1 MQRAWRR
8 CSGGGGSCSSRRP
21 LTSAGAIA
29 QALADLDLIPVLA
42 FDEDGAR
49 RTADSVA
56 CNVAVLDAIRGD
68 RVAERA
74 RPRPERTGGRRGAPA
89 RGLRRAGRPP
99 VRRGGVPPRLD
110 GVVAPPRGGAGLDP
124 PSRPAAG
131 RIALDARAGDRS
143 SSTRRCTCPGGT
155 ARALAV
161 TPTEFKVLV
170 ALVLAKGAV
179 VTKADLQAQLWG
191 TKSAV
196 DDKRLEA
203 HIRRLR
209 SKLGDLHGSPFL
221 LTVRGRGFRLADRRV
236 ARRAGRRRPARGVT
250 HRGCLS
256 SDPALVLNSRSTSA
270 ATLRFPTVFPLVATL
285 VMLHHE

>member
-1 MQRAWRR
+1 MDRATRVAEVLRR
-8 CSGGGGSCSSRRP
+8 GRVLLVTPSAA
-21 LTSAGAIA
+21 SAGAIS

-56 CNVAVLDAIRGD
+56 CNVAVVDASVSTGLTSDLVRDLNERVGAGVLLLGPCGESAD
-68 RVAERA
+68 RLFDAGAFLLGSADWSPLHLAA
-74 RPRPERTGGRRGAPA
+74 RVSTR
-89 RGLRRAGRPP
+89 LRIRPP
-99 VRRGGVPPRLD
+99 AESPTTLSWGPLE
-110 GVVAPPRGGAGLDP
+110 LDP
-124 PSRPAAG
+124 AMHLSWWN
-131 RIALDARAGDRS
+131 
-143 SSTRRCTCPGGT
+143 GT
-155 ARALAV
+155 ALAV

-179 VTKADLQAQLWG
+179 VTKAELQAQLWG

-209 SKLGDLHGSPFL
+209 SKLGDLHGAPFL

-236 ARRAGRRRPARGVT
+236 ERRPVAVDRRAA
-250 HRGCLS
+250 
-256 SDPALVLNSRSTSA
+256 SRI
-270 ATLRFPTVFPLVATL
+270 VA
-285 VMLHHE
+285 V